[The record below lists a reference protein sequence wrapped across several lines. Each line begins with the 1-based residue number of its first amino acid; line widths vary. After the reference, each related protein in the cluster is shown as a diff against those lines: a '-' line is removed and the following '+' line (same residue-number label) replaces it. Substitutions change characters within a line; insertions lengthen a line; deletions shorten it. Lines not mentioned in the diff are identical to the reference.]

1 MRWGKSI
8 VLEKLILWNV
18 VDVYIVSVMWMKNN
32 VENL

>member
-18 VDVYIVSVMWMKNN
+18 VDVYIVSVMWMENN